1 MIAAGLTIA
10 LVDPALEQMSASAV
24 VFRPLAGGVFTETG
38 VIYRR
43 DDASPILASFLHE
56 VRATPRERA
65 GSESASAV
73 PKRKRPSAARGRARA
88 KASG

>member
-1 MIAAGLTIA
+1 
-10 LVDPALEQMSASAV
+10 MSASGV
-24 VFRPLAGGVFTETG
+24 VFRSLAGSGVFTETG

-43 DDASPILASFLHE
+43 ADASPILASFLHE
-56 VRATPRERA
+56 VRATPPERA

-73 PKRKRPSAARGRARA
+73 PQRKRPSAARGRARA